1 MNVTAN
7 HSNDLIKNKVSKS
20 LEGMSIFEM
29 TVWVH
34 DYAEDL
40 KWIWNYNKTKIDT
53 RMQAVMS
60 FSSFL
65 RERFRDD
72 PIATDEFRE
81 LCVGCVIDLE
91 TNCR

>member
-1 MNVTAN
+1 MKTTVN
-7 HSNDLIKNKVSKS
+7 HSTDLIKNEVSKS

-91 TNCR
+91 TNCK